1 MYIERRGTVRMSV
14 HTGRRHQALFCD
26 VMPRDFT
33 DGCGERACSQCDE
46 PFPLPT
52 WAELEVFP
60 GWGGGAC
67 SLYPSGSFYCTV
79 LLPPFMQPAPFIIE
93 HPEVSGST
101 CSYLKAELLSSD
113 QHTENRPHPF
123 LPNSH
128 WIQLR
133 QEPVGRSGQ
142 VLKRHG

>member
-1 MYIERRGTVRMSV
+1 MSV

-60 GWGGGAC
+60 GWGGEHAAFTLQEVSIVLYFSPLSC
-67 SLYPSGSFYCTV
+67 SLP
-79 LLPPFMQPAPFIIE
+79 LL
-93 HPEVSGST
+93 
-101 CSYLKAELLSSD
+101 L
-113 QHTENRPHPF
+113 
-123 LPNSH
+123 
-128 WIQLR
+128 
-133 QEPVGRSGQ
+133 
-142 VLKRHG
+142 